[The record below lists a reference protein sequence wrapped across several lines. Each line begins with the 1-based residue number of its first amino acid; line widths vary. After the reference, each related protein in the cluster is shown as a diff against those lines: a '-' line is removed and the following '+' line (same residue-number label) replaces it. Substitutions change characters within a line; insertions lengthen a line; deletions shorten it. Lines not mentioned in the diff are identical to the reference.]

1 MSARVSRLSQ
11 SLRHS
16 SILAIAAEVKALQK
30 QGRQLL
36 DFTVGDFSSKQFPIP
51 TELEN
56 ATVDALRAGETT
68 YPPSVGV
75 EVLREAVRQ
84 FYSRRLG
91 LQFPIDS
98 VL

>member
-1 MSARVSRLSQ
+1 MSQ

-56 ATVDALRAGETT
+56 ATVDALRAGEGEQAEFVHAVASQLTPT
-68 YPPSVGV
+68 Q
-75 EVLREAVRQ
+75 RAAVRT
-84 FYSRRLG
+84 LAAE
-91 LQFPIDS
+91 
-98 VL
+98 